1 MVKIKEGGI
10 RLDNYKCIE
19 NTKYIIN
26 RVFADNNTTATLI
39 EQRIKNIKNNV
50 PSLELNGTMLYN
62 IDSGSIQSK
71 EVL

>member
-1 MVKIKEGGI
+1 M
-10 RLDNYKCIE
+10 DNYKYIE